1 MKYQKTITL
10 KDGRECVLRNATA
23 DDAQAVLDIFL
34 VTHEQTDF
42 LASYADECTFTVEGE
57 AKFLQAQTDSEN
69 GIEILAEVDGTVA
82 GMAGISSVGPK
93 SKVRH
98 RADFGISIDKAFWGF
113 GLGHALTAAC
123 IDCAKAAGYAQIELS
138 VVADNT
144 RAIALYE
151 SFGFCEYGR
160 NPLGFRSRVSGWQG
174 LVEMRLLLDDR
185 VNRQKD
191 AVLFLHGKGGSAAE
205 AEHYRP
211 LFPDC
216 DVIGLDYHGIAPWD
230 AGEEIRDAVWKLCGE
245 YRSVS
250 IIGYSLGAFLAM
262 SAGVDTLLK
271 RAYFISPVVDMESLI
286 LMLMAQDGMT
296 EEALREKG
304 TIPGSFGLEH
314 SWAYLCYVREHPI
327 EWQTPTAILY
337 AEHDNLTPYETIT
350 AFADAHEA
358 RLTVMPNGEHWF
370 HTEEQMAFLDDWFL
384 KERR

>member
-1 MKYQKTITL
+1 MQYQRTVKL
-10 KDGRECVLRNATA
+10 KDGRECVLRNGTA
-23 DDAQAVLDIFL
+23 ADAQAVLDVFNL
-34 VTHEQTDF
+34 THFETDF
-42 LASYADECTFTVEGE
+42 LGSYPEESTLTPEGE
-57 AKFLQAQTDSEN
+57 ADFLQKQTDSDN
-69 GIEILAEVDGTVA
+69 AIEILAEIEGKAVGL
-82 GMAGISSVGPK
+82 AGISCVRPREK
-93 SKVRH
+93 TRH
-98 RADFGISIDKAFWGF
+98 RAEFGISIDKAYWR
-113 GLGHALTAAC
+113 LGIGRALTEAC

-151 SFGFCEYGR
+151 SFGFREYGR

-174 LVEMRLLLDDR
+174 LAEMRLVLDER
-185 VNRQKD
+185 VNKQKD
-191 AVLFLHGKGGSAAE
+191 AVLFLHGLGGSAAE

-250 IIGYSLGAFLAM
+250 VIGYSLGAFLAM
-262 SAGVDTLLK
+262 SADVDALLK

-286 LMLMAQDGMT
+286 LMLMAQDGVT

-314 SWAYLCYVREHPI
+314 SWAYLCCVREHPI

-337 AEHDNLTPYETIT
+337 AEHDDLTPYETIA
-350 AFADAHEA
+350 AFAEAHDAS
-358 RLTVMPNGEHWF
+358 LTVMPNGEHWF